1 MIGIAEERGV
11 WGDGARGRGPSTGGR
26 GPRCLLV
33 GLGRQGPALKRA
45 LGEEGFRPRLLDDLP
60 DVLEELGGG
69 EVDLVVVSGECDQMQ
84 PLPLLELMLDHGGG
98 CTVLLLMD
106 RHCPTT
112 ALRALARGASD
123 VVAPPHSAASIALR
137 YHVAGLRRRE
147 LPRTPLPERPR
158 LSGRELDLKGRRL
171 MHEDGPVSL
180 SGREFEL
187 LTRLLD
193 ARGEVV
199 DRHTL
204 LVDIWGETEGTTA
217 VLDATVHRLRRKLE
231 RDPTEPRVL
240 TTVRGVGYRLEGVS
254 ASPHPDPDRR
264 VPPCP

>member
-1 MIGIAEERGV
+1 
-11 WGDGARGRGPSTGGR
+11 
-26 GPRCLLV
+26 L
-33 GLGRQGPALKRA
+33 
-45 LGEEGFRPRLLDDLP
+45 LLDHLP
-60 DVLEELGGG
+60 DVLEELGGA
-69 EVDLVVVSGECDQMQ
+69 EVDLVVVAGECDQVQ
-84 PLPLLELMLDHGGG
+84 PLRLLELVLDQGSGG
-98 CTVLLLMD
+98 TVLLLMD

-123 VVAPPHSAASIALR
+123 VVAPPHSASSIALR
-137 YHVAGLRRRE
+137 YHVAGLRRG
-147 LPRTPLPERPR
+147 LPHTPSPPRPR
-158 LSGRELDLKGRRL
+158 LGGRELDLRGRRL
-171 MHEDGPVSL
+171 MHEDGPVTL

-193 ARGEVV
+193 AGGEVV

-204 LVDIWGETEGTTA
+204 LADIWGEAEGTTA

-231 RDPTEPRVL
+231 KDPTEPRVL

-254 ASPHPDPDRR
+254 ASSTPNPDRP